1 MFCGTYPLATTL
13 WKANLIK
20 ETLQIC
26 IRSGWKGNNSNH
38 ESLGPHDDEQATNPS
53 QVIPNL
59 VFKLIIIFSYN
70 KSKKNYTLIL
80 FLKIIGFNNKI
91 NKKFYA

>member
-1 MFCGTYPLATTL
+1 MKVTSYKRMILLLLFKNIYLNDFYNHKMFCGTYPLATTL

-53 QVIPNL
+53 
-59 VFKLIIIFSYN
+59 
-70 KSKKNYTLIL
+70 
-80 FLKIIGFNNKI
+80 
-91 NKKFYA
+91 